1 MFLLLG
7 SRGDLDGETVD
18 AARRMDGQRHA
29 LKPGLRMALLGWRIL
44 CGSLGAARREC
55 NEGEG

>member
-7 SRGDLDGETVD
+7 SGGNLNGEAVN
-18 AARRMDGQRHA
+18 AALRMDGQRHA

-44 CGSLGAARREC
+44 CGSLGAARGES